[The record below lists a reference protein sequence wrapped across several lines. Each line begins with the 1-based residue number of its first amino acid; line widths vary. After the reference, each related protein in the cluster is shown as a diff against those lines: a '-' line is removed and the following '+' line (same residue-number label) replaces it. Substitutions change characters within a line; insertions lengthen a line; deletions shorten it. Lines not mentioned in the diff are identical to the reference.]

1 MQILTED
8 EAILIFGPLDQV
20 IFIEGLSLILYDVS
34 QFMHVGKFSF
44 FSFFQ
49 GYLNDGHNSIII
61 TGGPKL
67 F

>member
-8 EAILIFGPLDQV
+8 EATLIFGPLDQV
-20 IFIEGLSLILYDVS
+20 IFIEGLSLILYDVN
-34 QFMHVGKFSF
+34 QFMHVGIFPF
-44 FSFFQ
+44 LIFQ
-49 GYLNDGHNSIII
+49 VDLNNCHNSIII